1 MPSRKV
7 LKGIWHQRSIDQCVA
22 ADFTCQLAPPPSCG
36 CHPSPAKSVLGVPKT
51 PSRWTCCNQ
60 SGQFFKLL
68 AVSKIRH
75 FQHGLFLILLL
86 RLVIH
91 VPISP
96 WNTGI
101 NKGHLCHLQ
110 CSTIANI
117 FHDPTD
123 VLTLCMITICIHL
136 WCYYYSD
143 QQNASLLNACLTPA
157 LKCCLSSAFSIQIS
171 TLWKTSKNTAVT
183 NTDTYTSFPVCHAR
197 FSIDGLTN
205 ALTKSFYLRQF

>member
-1 MPSRKV
+1 MCRCWLYLPVGTSTIMWLSPKPC
-7 LKGIWHQRSIDQCVA
+7 KIGA
-22 ADFTCQLAPPPSCG
+22 G
-36 CHPSPAKSVLGVPKT
+36 CAQDPIKMNLLQSE
-51 PSRWTCCNQ
+51 WTI
-60 SGQFFKLL
+60 SLKLL

-86 RLVIH
+86 PLVIH

-171 TLWKTSKNTAVT
+171 TLWKTSKNTPVT

-205 ALTKSFYLRQF
+205 ALIKSFYLRQF